1 MKNLN
6 QILYTGGKQKGPI
19 EINKIIKFFAIVI
32 IIFGIIIAGQAVYRM
47 LNNKA
52 EEQTP
57 VNTEP
62 SVEISQV
69 DNMVQISI
77 SHDKAI
83 DKIYYSW
90 NEEEEV
96 TLQGM
101 GRTNLI
107 ESIDLPVGNN
117 TLVVRILDASG
128 YEVRYEKRFV
138 LEKTT
143 PKPQIEFAVSG
154 NNVKVVITSENP
166 LAYITYRWNDDEE
179 QRIDA
184 AEGSKNRLET
194 EIEIKKGENKL
205 TVIAVDENN
214 RTQTKEQKFKGI
226 TKPEIQL
233 LQDRE
238 NLTIRVTDTD
248 DKMDRIEFVLNGT
261 LYTEN
266 TKTQDGTVIQVTK
279 QLKTGDNFLAINA
292 YNVSGDVESIQ
303 GTIPYN
309 P

>member
-1 MKNLN
+1 VKNLN

-32 IIFGIIIAGQAVYRM
+32 IIFGIIIAGQAIYRM

-96 TLQGM
+96 TLQGR

-117 TLVVRILDASG
+117 TLVVRIVDASG

-138 LEKTT
+138 LEETT

-179 QRIDA
+179 RRIDA
-184 AEGSKNRLET
+184 AEGTKNRLET

>member
-90 NEEEEV
+90 N
-96 TLQGM
+96 G
-101 GRTNLI
+101 GRR
-107 ESIDLPVGNN
+107 GNSS
-117 TLVVRILDASG
+117 RKG
-128 YEVRYEKRFV
+128 
-138 LEKTT
+138 
-143 PKPQIEFAVSG
+143 
-154 NNVKVVITSENP
+154 
-166 LAYITYRWNDDEE
+166 
-179 QRIDA
+179 
-184 AEGSKNRLET
+184 KN
-194 EIEIKKGENKL
+194 
-205 TVIAVDENN
+205 
-214 RTQTKEQKFKGI
+214 KF
-226 TKPEIQL
+226 
-233 LQDRE
+233 
-238 NLTIRVTDTD
+238 N
-248 DKMDRIEFVLNGT
+248 
-261 LYTEN
+261 
-266 TKTQDGTVIQVTK
+266 
-279 QLKTGDNFLAINA
+279 
-292 YNVSGDVESIQ
+292 
-303 GTIPYN
+303 
-309 P
+309 

>member
-138 LEKTT
+138 LEETT

-184 AEGSKNRLET
+184 AEGSKNRMET

>member
-1 MKNLN
+1 MN

-138 LEKTT
+138 LEETT

-184 AEGSKNRLET
+184 AEGSKNRMET